1 MKRPWLPPEVANLV
15 KSRSAWPTHTTPHM
29 LRHLCMVH
37 LAQLLLDFERE
48 LLAVGTLGGVR
59 VRLGFGLGF
68 GLGLGLGRGLWL
80 G

>member
-1 MKRPWLPPEVANLV
+1 
-15 KSRSAWPTHTTPHM
+15 M

-59 VRLGFGLGF
+59 VRLGLGLGF
-68 GLGLGLGRGLWL
+68 GLGLGLGLGFGLGL
-80 G
+80 GLG